1 MTRLAIYCGS
11 SPGADPAYA
20 DAARALG
27 AEMVARGIG
36 LVFGGGHVGLMGT
49 IADAVLAAGG
59 EAFGVIPAALRDKE
73 LAHKG
78 CTELHIVSTMHERKA
93 LMADLADGFIALP
106 GGYGTFDEMFEMLTW
121 GQLGY
126 HAKPCGFL
134 NVAGYYDALFTFL
147 DACVDARFVTRV
159 HRDMIIAAEDP
170 DALLDGMAAFQPP
183 DQAKWLDRFDL

>member
-1 MTRLAIYCGS
+1 MTRLAVYCGS
-11 SPGADPAYA
+11 SPGGDPAYA

-27 AEMVARGIG
+27 REMAARGIG

-59 EAFGVIPAALRDKE
+59 EAIGVIPTALRDKE

-93 LMADLADGFIALP
+93 LMADLANGFIAMP
-106 GGYGTFDEMFEMLTW
+106 GGFGTLEEIFEMLTW

-126 HAKPCGFL
+126 HPKPCGFL
-134 NVAGYYDALFTFL
+134 NVGGYYDALFVFL
-147 DACVDARFVTRV
+147 DGCVEARFVTRV
-159 HRDMIIAAEDP
+159 HRDMIIASSEP
-170 DALLDGMAAFQPP
+170 DTLLDEIRVFQPP

>member
-1 MTRLAIYCGS
+1 MTRLAVYCGS
-11 SPGADPAYA
+11 SPGGDPAYA

-27 AEMVARGIG
+27 REMAARGIG

-59 EAFGVIPAALRDKE
+59 EAIGVIPTALRDKE

-78 CTELHIVSTMHERKA
+78 CTELHIVATMHERKA
-93 LMADLADGFIALP
+93 LMADLANGFIAMP
-106 GGYGTFDEMFEMLTW
+106 GGFGTLEEIFEMLTW

-126 HAKPCGFL
+126 HPKPCGFL
-134 NVAGYYDALFTFL
+134 NVGGYYDALFAFL
-147 DACVDARFVTRV
+147 DGCVEARFVTRV
-159 HRDMIIAAEDP
+159 HREMIIASSEP
-170 DALLDGMAAFQPP
+170 DTLLDEIRVFQPP

>member
-1 MTRLAIYCGS
+1 MTRLAVYCGS
-11 SPGADPAYA
+11 SPGVDPAYA

-27 AEMVARGIG
+27 TALVARGIG
-36 LVFGGGHVGLMGT
+36 LVFGGGHIGLMGT

-59 EAFGVIPAALRDKE
+59 EAIGVIPAALRDKE

-93 LMADLADGFIALP
+93 LMADLADGFIAMP
-106 GGYGTFDEMFEMLTW
+106 GGFGTLDEMFEMLTW

-126 HAKPCGFL
+126 HPKPCGFL
-134 NVAGYYDALFTFL
+134 NVADYYGALFAFL
-147 DACVDARFVTRV
+147 DNCVEARFVTRV
-159 HRDMIIAAEDP
+159 HRDMIITATEP
-170 DALLDGMAAFQPP
+170 DALLDEFASFRPP

>member
-1 MTRLAIYCGS
+1 MNRLAVYCGS

-20 DAARALG
+20 DAARAMG
-27 AEMVARGIG
+27 AAMVARNIG

-59 EAFGVIPAALRDKE
+59 EAIGVIPAALRDKE

-93 LMADLADGFIALP
+93 QMADLADGFIALP

-126 HAKPCGFL
+126 HNKPCGFL

-147 DACVDARFVTRV
+147 DSCVDARFVTRV
-159 HRDMIIAAEDP
+159 HRDMIIEDS
-170 DALLDGMAAFQPP
+170 DAGALLDGLAAFEAP
-183 DQAKWLDRFDL
+183 DQTKWLDRFDL

>member
-1 MTRLAIYCGS
+1 MTRLAVYCGS

-20 DAARALG
+20 TAARALG
-27 AEMVARGIG
+27 TEMAARNIG

-59 EAFGVIPAALRDKE
+59 EVIGVIPTALRDKE

-78 CTELHIVSTMHERKA
+78 CTELHIVSTMHERKG
-93 LMADLADGFIALP
+93 LMADLSDGFIAMP
-106 GGYGTFDEMFEMLTW
+106 GGFGTLDEMFEMLTW
-121 GQLGY
+121 AQLGY

-134 NVAGYYDALFTFL
+134 NVAGYYDALFAFL
-147 DACVDARFVTRV
+147 DSCVDARFVTAV
-159 HRDMIIAAEDP
+159 HREMIIEDSDP
-170 DALLDGMAAFQPP
+170 AALLDGIETFEAP

>member
-1 MTRLAIYCGS
+1 MTRLAVYCGS
-11 SPGADPAYA
+11 SPGADATYA
-20 DAARALG
+20 GAARALG

-59 EAFGVIPAALRDKE
+59 EAIGVIPAALRDKE

-93 LMADLADGFIALP
+93 LMADFADGFIALP
-106 GGYGTFDEMFEMLTW
+106 GGYGTFEEMFEMLTW

-147 DACVDARFVTRV
+147 DHCVDARFVTRV

-170 DALLDGMAAFQPP
+170 GALLGGMAAFQPP

>member
-1 MTRLAIYCGS
+1 MKRLAVYCGS

-20 DAARALG
+20 DGALALG
-27 AEMVARGIG
+27 TAMVARGLG

-59 EAFGVIPAALRDKE
+59 EVVGVIPTALRDKE

-78 CTELHIVSTMHERKA
+78 CTELHIVDTMHERKA
-93 LMADLADGFIALP
+93 LMADLADGFVAMP

-126 HAKPCGFL
+126 HSKPCGFL
-134 NVAGYYDALFTFL
+134 NIAGYYDALFTFL
-147 DACVDARFVTRV
+147 DTCVDARFVTRT
-159 HRDMIIAAEDP
+159 HRDMILTGAEP
-170 DALLDGMAAFQPP
+170 GALLDAIAAFDPP

>member
-1 MTRLAIYCGS
+1 MKRLAVYCGS
-11 SPGADPAYA
+11 SPGAEPAYA
-20 DAARALG
+20 DGARALG
-27 AEMVARGIG
+27 TAMVARGLG

-59 EAFGVIPAALRDKE
+59 EVVGVIPTALRDKE

-78 CTELHIVSTMHERKA
+78 CTELHIVDTMHERKA
-93 LMADLADGFIALP
+93 LMADLADGFVAMP

-126 HAKPCGFL
+126 HSKPCGFL
-134 NVAGYYDALFTFL
+134 NIAGYYDVLFTFL
-147 DACVDARFVTRV
+147 DTCVDARFVTRT
-159 HRDMIIAAEDP
+159 HRDMILTGDEP
-170 DALLDGMAAFQPP
+170 GALLDAIAAFDPP

>member
-1 MTRLAIYCGS
+1 MKRLAVYCGS
-11 SPGADPAYA
+11 SPGGDPAYA

-27 AEMVARGIG
+27 VHMAGRGIG

-49 IADAVLAAGG
+49 IADTVLAAGG
-59 EAFGVIPAALRDKE
+59 EVIGVIPTALRDKE

-78 CTELHIVSTMHERKA
+78 CTELHIVETMHERKA
-93 LMADLADGFIALP
+93 IMADLAEGFIAMP

-147 DACVDARFVTRV
+147 DTCVTARFVTQT
-159 HRDMIIAAEDP
+159 HRDMIIASDDP
-170 DALLDGMAAFQPP
+170 AALLDGIAAFEPP